1 MRTCRCTASF
11 RARCR
16 GRKGIT
22 DAILFGSHEYSRE
35 ELVAEMGAAFLCGHC
50 GIDAATLSES
60 TSYIAGW
67 LRALQNDTRTVV
79 LAAVLAQ
86 KVPKRRARR
95 WKRGVFRQPS
105 TTPASAIVKRALTGF
120 QVGAPVLPP
129 ASRILMG
136 VG

>member
-1 MRTCRCTASF
+1 MRTCRCTVSF

-50 GIDAATLSES
+50 GIDAATVSES

-67 LRALQNDTRTVV
+67 LSALQNDTRMVV

-86 KVPKRRARR
+86 KAADPILNVGEARLAT
-95 WKRGVFRQPS
+95 S
-105 TTPASAIVKRALTGF
+105 ISSAGGSRETG
-120 QVGAPVLPP
+120 
-129 ASRILMG
+129 
-136 VG
+136 

>member
-22 DAILFGSHEYSRE
+22 DAILFGSDEYSRE

-50 GIDAATLSES
+50 GIDPATPTES

-67 LRALQNDTRTVV
+67 LKALQNDTRKVV
-79 LAAVLAQ
+79 LAAAQ
-86 KVPKRRARR
+86 HR
-95 WKRGVFRQPS
+95 RQPIS
-105 TTPASAIVKRALTGF
+105 YSVAPKARAVE
-120 QVGAPVLPP
+120 QA
-129 ASRILMG
+129 A
-136 VG
+136 

>member
-1 MRTCRCTASF
+1 
-11 RARCR
+11 
-16 GRKGIT
+16 
-22 DAILFGSHEYSRE
+22 
-35 ELVAEMGAAFLCGHC
+35 MGAAFLCGHC

-86 KVPKRRARR
+86 KLPKRRPRR

-105 TTPASAIVKRALTGF
+105 TPPASAIVKRALTGL
-120 QVGAPVLPP
+120 QAGTPVLPP